1 MIKTFNLEEET
12 RLSGIVDDYRTI
24 YDRAAFLGVQMEKM
38 EVEMGELLEKME
50 ALRDEETAIYTATV
64 ERTGIELADI
74 KAAATQLILAKHE
87 NLVENS

>member
-38 EVEMGELLEKME
+38 EVEMAELLGKME
-50 ALRDEETAIYTATV
+50 ALRDEETAIYASIV
-64 ERTGIELADI
+64 ERTGIELADV
-74 KAAATQLILAKHE
+74 KTAATQLILAKHE

>member
-24 YDRAAFLGVQMEKM
+24 YDRAAFLAVQMEKM
-38 EVEMGELLEKME
+38 ELEMAELLGKME
-50 ALRDEETAIYTATV
+50 GLRDEETSIYAATV
-64 ERTGIELADI
+64 ERTGIELSDV
-74 KAAATQLILAKHE
+74 KTAATQLILAKQG